1 MDAAAGPVRGPG
13 LSSVVVPL
21 RRRGRFGWDH
31 RRRAWW
37 LLWSGCPGLG
47 GSLLGLV
54 EAHCGSLERAWAAP
68 LAELALVRGLGTGLT
83 RRVGAYRRR
92 WGPDPLPLFL
102 AGPQRCRR
110 VLLPGDPAL
119 PAAVRALPRPP
130 VALHWQGR
138 GSLWP
143 LLGRRQAVAVVGTRS
158 ASRHGLAMAE
168 ALGAAL
174 AEAGWP
180 VVSGL
185 AEGVDGAVH
194 RGCLAR
200 SGAPVAVLGT
210 PLERVYPRHHQ
221 ALQAAVGEAGL
232 LVSEQPP
239 GASVRAGHF
248 VARNRLQVAL
258 ARAVVVVEC
267 PLRSGALHSAQLAW
281 DTELPLWVVP
291 ADTNRE
297 SAVGSNQLLA
307 QGATVLLSPQD
318 LVRQLGPGPLARSPA
333 PSAPGCGDPQLL
345 AAVGHGASLEQLCLS
360 LQLPAGAVV
369 ERLLALELAGLVRAA
384 PGLSWRPT

>member
-1 MDAAAGPVRGPG
+1 MAAA
-13 LSSVVVPL
+13 SASVVVPL
-21 RRRGRFGWDH
+21 RRRARLAWDR

-37 LLWSGCPGLG
+37 LLWSACPGLG
-47 GSLLGLV
+47 GSLLALI
-54 EAHCGSLERAWAAP
+54 EAHCGSLERAWVIP
-68 LAELALVRGLGTGLT
+68 LADLVQVRGIGTELA
-83 RRVGAYRRR
+83 RRIGSYRRR
-92 WGPDPLPLFL
+92 WGPDPLPRFL
-102 AGPQRCRR
+102 AGGERWRR

-119 PAAVRALPRPP
+119 PAALRALERPP

-143 LLGRRQAVAVVGTRS
+143 LLGRRQAVAVVGTRR

-185 AEGVDGAVH
+185 AEGIDGAAH
-194 RGCLAR
+194 QGCLAR
-200 SGAPVAVLGT
+200 AGAPVAVLGT

-221 ALQAAVGEAGL
+221 ALQAAVGRAGL

-239 GASVRAGHF
+239 GTSVRAGHF

-258 ARAVVVVEC
+258 ACAVVVVEC

-291 ADTNRE
+291 ADTSRE
-297 SAVGSNQLLA
+297 SAAGSNQLLA

-318 LVRQLGPGPLARSPA
+318 LVRQLGPGPLARSPVA
-333 PSAPGCGDPQLL
+333 SAPGCGDPQLL
-345 AAVGHGASLEQLCLS
+345 AAVGRGASLEQLCLS
-360 LQLPAGAVV
+360 LQLPAGAVA
-369 ERLLALELAGLVRAA
+369 ERLLALELAGLVRAE
-384 PGLSWRPT
+384 PGLSWRAT